1 MFDTSFLNNPSMNK
15 FKSFIT
21 YESFLFLFGL
31 LFVFNYLVLV
41 MIVNIDRSTFNFE
54 LYSFIIFLFFFI
66 TVFIVHKYYSSIRI
80 SSFLPFVL
88 IISFSI
94 IFQIIII
101 LSELSLSDDLFRF
114 YFEGKAIINGI
125 NPYITAVQDL
135 PQNLHDQYYQYVNNA
150 EIPSPYPPLALIMFA
165 FLYLIVQNPI
175 IYRLTFSFFF
185 LLSILIGYF
194 ILGNESKWKLIVYAW
209 NPLLHLETA
218 NGVHFDGLVV
228 LVVMVFLVLL
238 KNQKKALAGTMILI
252 GFLLKFYPIILIPIY
267 WRKLGK
273 RGLIPVIAGLAIYLA
288 FIFAIPQTLEGLL
301 IYLDFW
307 YFNSSIFW
315 FIDQIFHS
323 FILSRLIL
331 GSVLLIMFIFIILKS
346 EEIWKSE
353 KFSDLSLF
361 VIGTMLLLQPVFHPW
376 YIFWVFPFILFSKK
390 LKYSWIILSGTL
402 IWSYNIFILY
412 DTTQV
417 WIELD
422 IIRVLVWIPF
432 YITLIIENNG
442 ILKTYFR
449 KLEFSLNA
457 LYSAVIN

>member
-1 MFDTSFLNNPSMNK
+1 VFDSSLINSPSISK
-15 FKSFIT
+15 FKSKIT
-21 YESFLFLFGL
+21 YESFLFMSGIL
-31 LFVFNYLVLV
+31 LMFNYLVLV
-41 MIVNIDRSTFNFE
+41 MIVNIDRSTFYFE
-54 LYSFIIFLFFFI
+54 LYSFIIFLFFLI

-80 SSFLPFVL
+80 SSFVPFVL

-94 IFQIIII
+94 IYQIIII

-114 YFEGKAIINGI
+114 YFEGKAIVNGI

-135 PQNLHDQYYQYVNNA
+135 PKNLHDQYYQYVNNA

-165 FLYLIVQNPI
+165 FLYIIVQNPI

-185 LLSILIGYF
+185 LLSIFIGYF
-194 ILGNESKWKLIVYAW
+194 ILGNESKWKLIIYAW

-228 LVVMVFLVLL
+228 LVVMLFLVLL
-238 KNQKKALAGTMILI
+238 KNQKNALAGTMILI
-252 GFLLKFYPIILIPIY
+252 GFLLKFYPIILILIY

-273 RGLIPVIAGLAIYLA
+273 RGLIPVITGLTIYLA
-288 FIFAIPQTLEGLL
+288 FIFTIPQALDGLI
-301 IYLDFW
+301 IYFDSW
-307 YFNSSIFW
+307 YFNSSVFW
-315 FIDQIFHS
+315 FIDQIFHN

-331 GSVLLIMFIFIILKS
+331 GSVLLVLFIFIILKS

-353 KFSDLSLF
+353 KSSALALF
-361 VIGTMLLLQPVFHPW
+361 AIGSMLLLQPVFHPW

-390 LKYSWIILSGTL
+390 MNYSWIILSGTL

-422 IIRVLVWIPF
+422 LVRALVWIPF
-432 YITLIIENNG
+432 YITLIIENNR

-449 KLEFSLNA
+449 KLELNLNV
-457 LYSAVIN
+457 LYSAIIN

>member
-1 MFDTSFLNNPSMNK
+1 
-15 FKSFIT
+15 
-21 YESFLFLFGL
+21 
-31 LFVFNYLVLV
+31 
-41 MIVNIDRSTFNFE
+41 
-54 LYSFIIFLFFFI
+54 
-66 TVFIVHKYYSSIRI
+66 VHKYYSSIRI
-80 SSFLPFVL
+80 SSFLPFIL

-125 NPYITAVQDL
+125 NPYITAIQDL

-150 EIPSPYPPLALIMFA
+150 EIPSPYPPLALVMFA
-165 FLYLIVQNPI
+165 FLYLVVQNPI

-185 LLSILIGYF
+185 LLSIFIGYF
-194 ILGNESKWKLIVYAW
+194 ILENESKWKLIVYAW

-218 NGVHFDGLVV
+218 NGVHFDGLIV
-228 LVVMVFLVLL
+228 LVVMLFLILL
-238 KNQKKALAGTMILI
+238 KNQKNTLAGAMILI
-252 GFLLKFYPIILIPIY
+252 GFLLKFYPIILIPIF

-288 FIFAIPQTLEGLL
+288 FIFTIPQALDGLL
-301 IYLDFW
+301 IYFDSW

-315 FIDQIFHS
+315 FMDQIFHS

-331 GSVLLIMFIFIILKS
+331 SSVLLIIFLFIILKS
-346 EEIWKSE
+346 EELWKNE
-353 KFSDLSLF
+353 KFSDLSLLA
-361 VIGTMLLLQPVFHPW
+361 IGTMLLFQPVFHPW
-376 YIFWVFPFILFSKK
+376 YIFWVFPFILLNKK
-390 LKYSWIILSGTL
+390 MNYSWIILSGTL

-412 DTTQV
+412 DTTQI

-422 IIRVLVWIPF
+422 FVRALVWIPF
-432 YITLIIENNG
+432 YITLIIENNR

-449 KLEFSLNA
+449 KLELNLNA
-457 LYSAVIN
+457 LYNAMIN